1 MIVID
6 EISKEA
12 LNANITVYRNG
23 QLLQA
28 GGIPSDIAPTDMVVI
43 SHAGYI
49 PVAILWEDLQNM
61 EVVEMSRNEL
71 LDPVTVTATR
81 KNAGKFILWL
91 VVGYLIYKNT

>member
-1 MIVID
+1 MTVRD
-6 EISKEA
+6 EISGER

-28 GGIPSDIAPTDMVVI
+28 GGIPSDVAPADLVVI

-61 EVVEMSRNEL
+61 EVVKLGRNEML
-71 LDPVTVTATR
+71 EPVTVTAKR
-81 KNAGKFILWL
+81 KNPGTMILLL
-91 VVGYLIYKNT
+91 VLGYLIYKNI

>member
-6 EISKEA
+6 EISKET

-28 GGIPSDIAPTDMVVI
+28 GSIPSDIEPTDLVVI

-61 EVVEMSRNEL
+61 QVVELSRNDMLE
-71 LDPVTVTATR
+71 PVTITAR
-81 KNAGKFILWL
+81 GKKTGTMILL
-91 VVGYLIYKNT
+91 VLLGCLIYKNI

>member
-12 LNANITVYRNG
+12 INANITVYRNG

-28 GGIPSDIAPTDMVVI
+28 GDIPSDIAPTDMVVI

-49 PVAILWEDLQNM
+49 PVAILWEDLKNM

-71 LDPVTVTATR
+71 LDPVTVTASR
-81 KNAGKFILWL
+81 KNASKFILWL
-91 VVGYLIYKNT
+91 VVGYLIYKNI

>member
-6 EISKEA
+6 EISKET

-28 GGIPSDIAPTDMVVI
+28 GGIPSDVAPADLVVI

-61 EVVEMSRNEL
+61 EVVKLGRNEML
-71 LDPVTVTATR
+71 EPVTVTAKR
-81 KNAGKFILWL
+81 KNAGTMILL
-91 VVGYLIYKNT
+91 ILLGYLIYKNI